1 MKLAENL
8 KQNYN
13 LPENSKK
20 LFFENLKKKFD
31 SILGKIKLPENLKI
45 REDFGLLNSDRN
57 SKTQFIL
64 VTKFSK
70 IGFKF
75 VEFHLLVM
83 GIHFTCR

>member
-8 KQNYN
+8 KQNNN
-13 LPENSKK
+13 LPENLKK

-45 REDFGLLNSDRN
+45 RDRN
-57 SKTQFIL
+57 LKVQFIL